1 VKQRGKLQ
9 RFQKA
14 AEWWTRKQR
23 GKPRPTVYPL
33 CRWAKRQGCCAVR
46 CQHPE
51 KGGATVPRRVCAP
64 VKCPYYEVSAPPEN
78 NGVNPENNGASLKPH
93 APKTTGQASSLKPHA
108 SRPENDGVNL
118 KPHAWTLPSL
128 SMVITAYNEGEE
140 LFKTIQSALA
150 AYPQDRLEI
159 IIVDDGSQPPVSLPP
174 NLAGSPVVKLI
185 RHDVPRGVGASR
197 NAGYAASTG
206 DVISFHDAHMRFPL
220 ADELLECCRD
230 EFKESLENNVASLSA
245 KISSHLSRLTPQA
258 SSLEPGARSLK
269 SHASSLTLLAAKAAE
284 GDALV
289 CSASRDVRADRSFF
303 GLGAD
308 LYYNRRD
315 GLQPKYRL
323 YPRDPDG
330 NTAPYLRVP
339 CMMGA
344 AYFVSRSLAQRL
356 SEPTGYL
363 WEDTAGRWGFSEQAL
378 AVKAFL
384 MDIPTLVSRDVFTR
398 HLYRSQNPVPGAGK
412 EIWKNIAVSMSRLLH
427 KETFDLRFK
436 PYCLKRLTPEELQCL
451 TPQVSSLKPPPP
463 WGRSREDAIFT
474 HLCGRNAPITRPHP
488 DHAWLQDLS
497 AEVAK
502 TAEKPLG
509 DSDSASPENNGVN
522 SASSALRI
530 LQWRPGESTILLRRL
545 WCDAEIHCIEMPGHR
560 ADNWWDICKE
570 LGVRLTKCRL
580 GPDYVN
586 RPVTANLGQFDL
598 ILIGGEMQ
606 AECRRVAQRLLNPGG
621 RIIVNERAD
630 RFVIEDNERRKEE
643 KVLSAETATNT
654 PQAPKT
660 TGQASS
666 PKPHASSLTPQA
678 SSPENDGASL
688 KPQASRLTP
697 HASITVL
704 LLNWKRPENI
714 GPILECLAA
723 QTARPRIFLWNNGAP
738 LDSSS
743 LKPHA
748 SSLSL
753 IQSDTNLGCF
763 PRWWL
768 ASAAETEFVCT
779 IDDDLL
785 LRDEK
790 VLEDAID
797 ACRSKCPDGIVGFF
811 GWKRVPGKSYK
822 GARHING
829 SAEDRRVDLVKGRFM
844 LLRRELLERV
854 PLVPP
859 QDSSLTPQAL
869 FRCDDIYINLM
880 ISGGRPGYHLV
891 PGVLGKRWVDLKQDS
906 RALAAQPG
914 HWDARNRA
922 VETLLNH
929 FTGGAQNEFQ
939 KTIV

>member
-1 VKQRGKLQ
+1 
-9 RFQKA
+9 
-14 AEWWTRKQR
+14 
-23 GKPRPTVYPL
+23 
-33 CRWAKRQGCCAVR
+33 
-46 CQHPE
+46 
-51 KGGATVPRRVCAP
+51 
-64 VKCPYYEVSAPPEN
+64 
-78 NGVNPENNGASLKPH
+78 
-93 APKTTGQASSLKPHA
+93 
-108 SRPENDGVNL
+108 
-118 KPHAWTLPSL
+118 
-128 SMVITAYNEGEE
+128 MVITAYNEGQE

-174 NLAGSPVVKLI
+174 NLAGSSVVKLI

-197 NAGYAASTG
+197 NAGFAASTG
-206 DVISFHDAHMRFPL
+206 DIISFHDAHMRFPL

-245 KISSHLSRLTPQA
+245 EISSLP
-258 SSLEPGARSLK
+258 SSPENDGVNLK

-436 PYCLKRLTPEELQCL
+436 PYCLKRLTPDELKSIIAESGESAKNNL
-451 TPQVSSLKPPPP
+451 RPRELRGKKRRGKP
-463 WGRSREDAIFT
+463 WGIEKERRIFT

-488 DHAWLQDLS
+488 DHAWL
-497 AEVAK
+497 AEL
-502 TAEKPLG
+502 ESL
-509 DSDSASPENNGVN
+509 ASRLKSQV
-522 SASSALRI
+522 SSLRI

-654 PQAPKT
+654 PQA
-660 TGQASS
+660 
-666 PKPHASSLTPQA
+666 

-688 KPQASRLTP
+688 KPQASSLKPHASSLKPRKRRGKPHISCLTP

-743 LKPHA
+743 LKPREQRGKPHAPKTTGQA